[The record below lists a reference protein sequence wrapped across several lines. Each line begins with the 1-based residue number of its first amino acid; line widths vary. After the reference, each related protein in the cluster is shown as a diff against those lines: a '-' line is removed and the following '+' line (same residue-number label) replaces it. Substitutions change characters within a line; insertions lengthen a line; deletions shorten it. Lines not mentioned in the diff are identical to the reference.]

1 MKITLKQDRY
11 NDVEMTLNLEEL
23 NTVLDMIGEDQIENI
38 SVTIKKPVE
47 AYNEIENQ
55 AE

>member
-1 MKITLKQDRY
+1 MKITFKQDRY
-11 NDVEMTLNLEEL
+11 NDVELTLSLEEL
-23 NTVLDMIGEDQIENI
+23 DTILDNIGEDQIENV

-47 AYNEIENQ
+47 VYNEIENQ